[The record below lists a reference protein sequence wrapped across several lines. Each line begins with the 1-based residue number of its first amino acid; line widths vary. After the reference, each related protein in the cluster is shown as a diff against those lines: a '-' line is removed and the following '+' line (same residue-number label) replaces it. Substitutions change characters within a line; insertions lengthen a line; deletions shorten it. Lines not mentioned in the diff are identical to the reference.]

1 MGSSTNTAEAINR
14 TISRLPSKHK
24 TTRSPIKQEKAQISF
39 VGCQQC
45 TIYISEEL
53 TQNEADKT
61 RQVKASLR

>member
-14 TISRLPSKHK
+14 TISILPSKHK